1 MAVLDK
7 YRLELH
13 WESVS
18 YNRDDVAVLKGAY
31 FSGPVL
37 KDAEELQEEDQLTL
51 DMSEQHRIFAPVT
64 DFYHAVLYWKGVVYK
79 GDKIFLKKARV
90 EGKYISSL
98 EKLENQDWVL
108 IDCKE
113 HDTKRREGKRGRR
126 LAHGVYETRY
136 HHSLVYGAEVRK
148 VDKEVKY

>member
-1 MAVLDK
+1 MSVLDK

-31 FSGPVL
+31 FSGPAL
-37 KDAEELQEEDQLTL
+37 KDAEELRQEDQLTL
-51 DMSEQHRIFAPVT
+51 DMTAQHWIFASMG
-64 DFYHAVLYWKGVVYK
+64 DFYHAILYWKGTAYQ
-79 GDKIFLKKARV
+79 GNKIILKEAWIK
-90 EGKYISSL
+90 GKYINSL

-113 HDTKRREGKRGRR
+113 HDTKRMYGRKGR
-126 LAHGVYETRY
+126 KIAPGVYETRY
-136 HHSLVYGAEVRK
+136 THALAYRSEVHRP
-148 VDKEVKY
+148 DKEAKY